1 MTENP
6 RLDVDFRSSD
16 LGESEEFLSE
26 AYARMRIASDSERS
40 HTGVTR
46 RWLGP
51 MNFDEL
57 EFDYQ
62 VDYHVAPLG
71 RICLVRVQTGYME
84 EDFIGEPSDVFLPG
98 DVTLLSP
105 PELPYSGRT
114 RGRYDLSMFD
124 THLLDKVAS
133 PPLSRHQRGVQLT
146 GHRAVSKPA
155 ERQLS
160 ELIDYLRNHVL
171 TSETAR
177 TSPLVA
183 STAAAHLAATVLATF
198 PNNAV
203 IEPTSMDRN
212 SGTSAML
219 RRAVA
224 YIEDHVDADITL
236 GDIAAALCLTPRA
249 VQYMFRRQLDC
260 TPMEYVRRV
269 RLHHAHRDLVMA
281 DPAHSTV
288 ASIAHRWGF
297 AHSGRFAVFY
307 RQTYGRDP
315 SETLRD

>member
-1 MTENP
+1 MTDSP
-6 RLDVDFRSSD
+6 KLDVDFRSSD

-57 EFDYQ
+57 EFDYL
-62 VDYHVAPLG
+62 VDYHVAPLN

-84 EDFIGEPSDVFLPG
+84 EDFIGEPSDMFLPG

-114 RGRYDLSMFD
+114 RGRYDLTMFD
-124 THLLDKVAS
+124 QELLDKVAS
-133 PPLSRHQRGVQLT
+133 PPLSRRQRHVQLT
-146 GHRAVSKPA
+146 GHRAVSEPA
-155 ERQLS
+155 ERQLD
-160 ELIDYLRNHVL
+160 ELIGYLRKHVI

-177 TSPLVA
+177 SSPLVA

-203 IEPTSMDRN
+203 DDPTSMDRN
-212 SGTSAML
+212 SRASTL
-219 RRAVA
+219 VRRAVA
-224 YIEDHVDADITL
+224 YIEDNIDTDIML
-236 GDIAAALCLTPRA
+236 SDIADAVCLTPRA

-269 RLHHAHRDLVMA
+269 RLHHAHRDLLVG
-281 DPAHSTV
+281 DPLHNTV
-288 ASIAHRWGF
+288 TAIAHRWGF
-297 AHSGRFAVFY
+297 VHSGRFAAFY
-307 RQTYGRDP
+307 RRTYGQDP
-315 SETLRD
+315 SQTLRD